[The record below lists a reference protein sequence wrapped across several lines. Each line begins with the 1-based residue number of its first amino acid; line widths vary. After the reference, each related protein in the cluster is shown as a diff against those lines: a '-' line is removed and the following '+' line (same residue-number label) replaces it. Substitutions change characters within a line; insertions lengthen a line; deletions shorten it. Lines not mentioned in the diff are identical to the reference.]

1 MDLDPIIL
9 YEALALASGAYL
21 LSDHGEIVLL
31 DVRHEHA
38 DHLGLA
44 RYRLGSPVELSDVL
58 KLVDSLGL
66 LGTQP
71 PVETATPT
79 SAVPRFACPEC
90 GVVYK
95 RSQGLGVHRRALH
108 GVAGKHLL
116 RGRKAEASAT
126 SS

>member
-1 MDLDPIIL
+1 MELDPVIL
-9 YEALALASGAYL
+9 YEALALPSGAYL

-44 RYRLGSPVELSDVL
+44 RYRLGSPVEVSDVL

-66 LGTQP
+66 LGVTA
-71 PVETATPT
+71 PVS
-79 SAVPRFACPEC
+79 SAPAPAPGPRFVCPEC

-95 RSQGLGVHRRALH
+95 RAQGLGVHRRALH

-116 RGRKAEASAT
+116 RGRNDQA
-126 SS
+126 